1 MASTVAQILI
11 GAPALDRIVTVQQNA
26 HSIMRNA
33 EQRELKATGAPGA
46 QLASQHHSIAER
58 GT

>member
-11 GAPALDRIVTVQQNA
+11 GAPALDRIVTVQQDA
-26 HSIMRNA
+26 RSIMRNA
-33 EQRELKATGAPGA
+33 EQRGLKATGAPGA
-46 QLASQHHSIAER
+46 QPLSRHHSFAER